1 MSIQNLSKTNPA
13 QLNDAPLNKEFTLK
27 DGDRFTISDRS
38 FVYRAPERK
47 SKVSFPRTARERE
60 RERERGGGRRD
71 RERFCIALQASLE
84 AVGVEEVIS
93 KYTYIF
99 IPTLKSHDILFL
111 VIKH

>member
-1 MSIQNLSKTNPA
+1 MSKTNPA

-60 RERERGGGRRD
+60 GGSRRD

>member
-47 SKVSFPRTARERE
+47 SKVSFPRTAREG
-60 RERERGGGRRD
+60 ERGRGGRRD